1 MISSPKR
8 ILIALVLSFFFF
20 TGCSKTSVTDTWKKS
35 DYIGQPFTS
44 IMVVGLTKDHTHK
57 LLWEDTMGDR
67 LRQHGIKTVVSIL
80 SAFPDDKKIDEK
92 EILAYANNK
101 GIEAVLVTRL
111 VDTKKEEVY
120 HPPSGAYYGGGYR
133 HYGRFDSF
141 YPYAYNQ
148 VYSPIYT
155 TTQTIVLLQTNL
167 YQVKE
172 QVLIW
177 NMSSDTFDPRSIDQL
192 MDSVSKKVLATLKKD
207 QLI

>member
-1 MISSPKR
+1 MLTTHKSF
-8 ILIALVLSFFFF
+8 LIVLALSFFIFA
-20 TGCSKTSVTDTWKKS
+20 GCSKTTVTGTWKKN
-35 DYIGQPFTS
+35 DFTAQPFTS

-67 LRQHGIKTVVSIL
+67 LRQHGIKTVVSSL
-80 SAFPDDKKIDEK
+80 SAFPDDKQIDEK

-111 VDTKKEEVY
+111 VDTKKEDVY
-120 HPPSGAYYGGGYR
+120 HPPSGAYYGGAYG

-148 VYSPIYT
+148 VYSTGYT

-167 YQVKE
+167 YQVKGKE
-172 QVLIW
+172 LIW
-177 NMSSDTFDPRSIDQL
+177 NMSSDTFDPRSINQL
-192 MDSVSKKVLATLKKD
+192 MDSVSKKVLATLKKE

>member
-1 MISSPKR
+1 MLTTHKR
-8 ILIALVLSFFFF
+8 FLIALALSFFFF
-20 TGCSKTSVTDTWKKS
+20 AGCSKTSVTSTWKKS

-67 LRQHGIKTVVSIL
+67 LRQHGIKTVVSSL
-80 SAFPDDKKIDEK
+80 SAFPNDKKIDEK

-111 VDTKKEEVY
+111 VDTKKEKVY
-120 HPPSGAYYGGGYR
+120 HPRSGVYHDVAFG

-141 YPYAYNQ
+141 YPYAYNN
-148 VYSPIYT
+148 VYSPGYT
-155 TTQTIVLLQTNL
+155 TTQDIVLLQTNL
-167 YQVKE
+167 YQVKGQE
-172 QVLIW
+172 LIW
-177 NMSSDTFDPRSIDQL
+177 NMSSDTFDSKSTNKL
-192 MDSVSKKVLATLKKD
+192 MESVSEKVLATLKKD

>member
-1 MISSPKR
+1 MITSHKR

-35 DYIGQPFTS
+35 DYIGQPLTS

-67 LRQHGIKTVVSIL
+67 LRQHGIKKVVSSL

-111 VDTKKEEVY
+111 VDTKKEKVH
-120 HPPSGAYYGGGYR
+120 HPPSGAYYGGAFG

-148 VYSPIYT
+148 VYSPGYT

-167 YQVKE
+167 YQVKGQE
-172 QVLIW
+172 LIW
-177 NMSSDTFDPRSIDQL
+177 NMSSDTFDPSSINQL

-207 QLI
+207 QII

>member
-1 MISSPKR
+1 
-8 ILIALVLSFFFF
+8 
-20 TGCSKTSVTDTWKKS
+20 
-35 DYIGQPFTS
+35 
-44 IMVVGLTKDHTHK
+44 
-57 LLWEDTMGDR
+57 MGDR
-67 LRQHGIKTVVSIL
+67 LRQHGIKTVVTSL

-92 EILAYANNK
+92 EIIDYANNK

-120 HPPSGAYYGGGYR
+120 HPPSGAYYGGAFG
-133 HYGRFDSF
+133 HYGHFNSF

-148 VYSPIYT
+148 VYSPGYT
-155 TTQTIVLLQTNL
+155 TTQAIVLLQTNL

-172 QVLIW
+172 QELIW
-177 NMSSDTFDPRSIDQL
+177 NMSSDTFDPRSINQL